1 MTISPPDVLL
11 GGQGPRVAVAPQ
23 SVSSAGAEAI
33 ELAASAGL
41 ILDEWQ
47 GTVLDAALGERADGR
62 WASVEVGLVVPRQ
75 NGKGAVIEARELAGL
90 FLFGEELILHS
101 AHEFKTAQ
109 EAFRRLLGLI
119 QSTPDLERR
128 VARVRTSHGE
138 EGVELVGGGRLRFVA
153 RSNSSTRG
161 FSGDCLILDEAF
173 RLPPHA
179 VAALLPTMS
188 ARPNPQLWVLTSS
201 PPTVDEN
208 SEHLRRMRARALS
221 DAPGRLCWFEWSS
234 PAEVDPDDREA
245 WAAANP
251 ALGHRLDVEF
261 VETER
266 AAYTDEAFL
275 VERLGV
281 WLEASTASKIPAS
294 VWESACDP
302 SASVDPGVEGGV
314 VFALDMPPDRS
325 IVSVAVSD
333 GRVVELAAQVA
344 PADAVDWVSERV
356 ARWRPRAVVVDSTGP
371 ASSLIRDLD
380 DLDVQVV
387 TTGTRAFAEACARF
401 YDLVVSGELRHRG
414 QAALTAAASTASTR
428 RLGDSWAWARSSSA
442 VDISGL
448 VAASLA
454 VSGALTVE
462 RAAAAEPSPRPV
474 FVY

>member
-1 MTISPPDVLL
+1 VSTISPLAEPL
-11 GGQGPRVAVAPQ
+11 GGQAPRVAVAPQ
-23 SVSSAGAEAI
+23 SASSAGAEAV

-41 ILDEWQ
+41 ILDPWQ
-47 GTVLDAALGERADGR
+47 QVVLEAALGERPDGR
-62 WASVEVGLVVPRQ
+62 WSSLEVGLVVPRQ

-90 FLFGEELILHS
+90 FLFGEDLILHS

-109 EAFRRLLGLI
+109 EAFRRLLHLVET
-119 QSTPDLERR
+119 TPDLDRR

-179 VAALLPTMS
+179 VASLLPTMS

-201 PPTVDEN
+201 PPTVDES
-208 SEHLRRMRARALS
+208 SEHVRRMRARALS
-221 DAPGRLCWFEWSS
+221 DDPGRLCWFEWSS
-234 PAEVDPDDREA
+234 PAEVDPDDRSA

-251 ALGHRLDVEF
+251 ALGVRLEAEF

-266 AAYTDEAFL
+266 AAYTDETFL

-281 WLEASTASKIPAS
+281 WLEASTSSKIPAEA
-294 VWESACDP
+294 WERAFDP
-302 SASVDPGVEGGV
+302 DASVDPAAV

-325 IVSVAVSD
+325 VVSVAVSD
-333 GRVVELAAQVA
+333 GRVVELAAEV
-344 PADAVDWVSERV
+344 PPGEVVDWLRERV
-356 ARWRPRAVVVDSTGP
+356 ARWRPRAVVVDSRGP
-371 ASSLIRDLD
+371 ASTLIQALEE
-380 DLDVQVV
+380 LDVQVV
-387 TTGTRAFAEACARF
+387 TTSARAFAEACGRF
-401 YDLVVSGELRHRG
+401 YDAVVSGQVRHRG
-414 QAALTAAASTASTR
+414 QGPLTAAAGSASTR
-428 RLGDSWAWARSSSA
+428 ALGDSWAWARSSSA
-442 VDISGL
+442 VNISPL

-454 VSGALTVE
+454 VSGAETVE
-462 RAAAAEPSPRPV
+462 VEVEAPRRPV